1 MLIEVLQ
8 SIRLI
13 AGDQKRNITNKAIKA
28 SNAKETKEQLEQ
40 SCHWPAV

>member
-13 AGDQKRNITNKAIKA
+13 AGDQKGNITDKAIKA
-28 SNAKETKEQLEQ
+28 SNAKETKMNN
-40 SCHWPAV
+40 